1 MQHDCT
7 TARVHG
13 ESLTL
18 ARDRNG
24 AALAPIASRPMKI
37 GFAATRLAGV
47 DGVTFET
54 AKWETVVDQMG
65 HDLRL
70 CAGEVDAL
78 RYQARLVPP
87 MHFTWPPAA
96 RVTAAAFD
104 PDSDP
109 ASVRAEINRLAEL
122 LLPVLRD
129 WVRVNNL
136 DALIVENAWAIPMHL
151 PLGLALRRLVEET
164 RLPAIGHHHDY
175 WWERERFANCVVPE
189 LLDEAFPPDLP
200 WIRHVSINSLAAR
213 ELKRRRGI
221 DSVVIPNVFDFD
233 QERPR
238 RHPAVRRRLRAEL
251 GMKPER
257 GLLVVQPTRVVPRKG
272 IELAIELVGR
282 LEDPDAVLL
291 ITSPAGDEGLDYL
304 VELERLAERHRVR
317 LAYAADRFAPDHEGK
332 PLRPA
337 HSLHDAY
344 LAADLMTYPSLYEGF
359 GNALLE
365 ALYYGVPIV
374 VNRYPVYVA
383 DIAPLGLK
391 LIEIDGAI
399 TDDTVA
405 EVRDLRSNPRRIREI
420 ARHNYE
426 IARRHLSYRLLRR
439 KLGGLLRDLGAGVSS
454 SVAASS

>member
-1 MQHDCT
+1 
-7 TARVHG
+7 V
-13 ESLTL
+13 
-18 ARDRNG
+18 
-24 AALAPIASRPMKI
+24 KI
-37 GFAATRLAGV
+37 GIAATRLAGV

-54 AKWETVVDQMG
+54 AKWESVLDDMG

-96 RVTAAAFD
+96 RVTEAAFD

-109 ASVRAEINRLAEL
+109 IAVRVEIERLAAQ
-122 LLPVLRD
+122 LLPVLHD
-129 WVRVNNL
+129 WAVGSEL
-136 DALIVENAWAIPMHL
+136 DALIVENAWAIPMQL
-151 PLGLALRRLVEET
+151 PLGVALRRLVNEL

-175 WWERERFANCVVPE
+175 WWERDRFATCVVPE
-189 LLDEAFPPDLP
+189 LLDNAFPPDLP
-200 WIRHVSINSLAAR
+200 WVRHVSINSLAAA
-213 ELKRRRGI
+213 ELKARRGI
-221 DSVVIPNVFDFD
+221 TSTVIPNVFDF
-233 QERPR
+233 QQSRPR
-238 RHPAVRRRLRAEL
+238 RHPAVRRRLRHEL
-251 GMKPER
+251 GMNER

-282 LEDPDAVLL
+282 LGDPDAVLL

-304 VELERLAERHRVR
+304 VALERLAEHHHVR

-344 LAADLMTYPSLYEGF
+344 LAADLITYPSLYEGF

-365 ALYYGVPIV
+365 ALFYGVPV
-374 VNRYPVYVA
+374 LVNRYPVYVA

-391 LIEIDGAI
+391 LVEIDGVV
-399 TDDTVA
+399 TDAAVE
-405 EVRDLRSNPRRIREI
+405 EVRSLLASPARIRAN
-420 ARHNYE
+420 ARHNFE
-426 IARRHLSYRLLRR
+426 IAEKHLSYRVLRR
-439 KLGGLLRDLGAGVSS
+439 RLGRLLDELVP
-454 SVAASS
+454 AAAEIAAT

>member
-1 MQHDCT
+1 
-7 TARVHG
+7 V
-13 ESLTL
+13 
-18 ARDRNG
+18 
-24 AALAPIASRPMKI
+24 KI
-37 GFAATRLAGV
+37 GITATRLAGV

-54 AKWETVVDQMG
+54 AKWETVLDQMG

-78 RYQARLVPP
+78 RYEARLVPP

-96 RVTAAAFD
+96 RVTEAAFD
-104 PDSDP
+104 PNSDP
-109 ASVRAEINRLAEL
+109 YAVRAEIERLAAL
-122 LLPVLRD
+122 LLPVLHD
-129 WVRVNNL
+129 WARVNTL
-136 DALIVENAWAIPMHL
+136 DALIVENAWAIPMQL
-151 PLGLALRRLVEET
+151 PLGVALRRLVNEL

-175 WWERERFANCVVPE
+175 WWERDRFASCVVPE
-189 LLDEAFPPDLP
+189 LVDNAFPPDLP
-200 WIRHVSINSLAAR
+200 WVRHVSINSLAAS

-221 DSVVIPNVFDFD
+221 DSTVIPNVFDFD
-233 QERPR
+233 QSRPR
-238 RHPAVRRRLRAEL
+238 RHPAVRRRLRHEL
-251 GMKPER
+251 GMNER

-304 VELERLAERHRVR
+304 VKLERLAEKHGVR

-344 LAADLMTYPSLYEGF
+344 LAADLITYPSLYEGF

-365 ALYYGVPIV
+365 ALFYGVPV
-374 VNRYPVYVA
+374 LVNRYPVYVS

-391 LIEIDGAI
+391 LIEIDGQI
-399 TDDTVA
+399 TDATVGT
-405 EVRDLRSNPRRIREI
+405 VRSLLANPDRIRAI
-420 ARHNYE
+420 ARHNFE
-426 IARRHLSYRLLRR
+426 IAQQHLSYRVLRR
-439 KLGGLLRDLGAGVSS
+439 ELRRLLDDLVQQETAVGV
-454 SVAASS
+454 